1 MTPTIGNVPYSLSD
15 PAKKGTLVS
24 FVEREE
30 FSRLMLTDP
39 SISVGVLRELAAE
52 VRTARMAL
60 VER

>member
-1 MTPTIGNVPYSLSD
+1 VIGNVPYSLSAR
-15 PAKKGTLVS
+15 AKKGSFVS
-24 FVEREE
+24 FIKRED

-39 SISVGVLRELAAE
+39 SVSVGVLRVLAAE